1 MSIAAGEFFSR
12 SVTTWSRS
20 VPYNGLGD
28 LYQDH
33 LHRYDNAERAYY
45 KAIELDHKSGSGHR
59 GLTWLCLLHKGDP
72 LLARQFAQDAT
83 AIDSVHAGSALAT
96 LAVTTWI
103 TGWAASQALLLEWL
117 PTCPDWLI
125 VYARVRLVALFRKV
139 REQGGLVTLA
149 EILRTVADRTSWKP
163 WSEAVSALASGDGPR
178 GCTSAE
184 ARRIYDELS

>member
-1 MSIAAGEFFSR
+1 MVIEDSPGYVFFTRETLCSPAN
-12 SVTTWSRS
+12 S
-20 VPYNGLGD
+20 
-28 LYQDH
+28 
-33 LHRYDNAERAYY
+33 
-45 KAIELDHKSGSGHR
+45 HKTQQR
-59 GLTWLCLLHKGDP
+59 LT
-72 LLARQFAQDAT
+72 QFTQE
-83 AIDSVHAGSALAT
+83 GALAT